1 LTLKDRH
8 KEGRRKKRNNQNSST
23 RKTTKNGGDKATH
36 THTERVDERG
46 CFLFVDTWNGL

>member
-8 KEGRRKKRNNQNSST
+8 KEEEERKEITKNSST